1 VRYVEDCV
9 YKPGPE
15 LVTDWSILE
24 AAWMRASRS
33 GSTDDLAA
41 LGRALDEVRGLPFE
55 GTKGYEWAY
64 EMGLPSRIEVVID
77 EARALVAVEGR
88 DRLAAG

>member
-1 VRYVEDCV
+1 M

-15 LVTDWSILE
+15 LVTDRSILE
-24 AAWMRASRS
+24 AAWLRASRS
-33 GSTDDLAA
+33 GSPDDLEA
-41 LGRALDEVRGLPFE
+41 LSRALDEVRGLPFE

-77 EARALVAVEGR
+77 EARALLSAEGI
-88 DRLAAG
+88 DRLEAG